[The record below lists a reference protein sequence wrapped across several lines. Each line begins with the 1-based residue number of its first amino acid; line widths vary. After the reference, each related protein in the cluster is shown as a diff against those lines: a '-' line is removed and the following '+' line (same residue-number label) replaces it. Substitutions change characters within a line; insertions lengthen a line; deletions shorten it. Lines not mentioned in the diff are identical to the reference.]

1 MTTPNKPNVDFETS
15 EAKPTA
21 EELYSDPAERAVFG
35 RHGGMAGFWRFLIP
49 FGVLLLA
56 AGAFFATVA

>member
-1 MTTPNKPNVDFETS
+1 MTTPDKPNVDFEAP

-21 EELYSDPAERAVFG
+21 EELYSAPAERAVFG

-49 FGVLLLA
+49 LGVLLLA

>member
-1 MTTPNKPNVDFETS
+1 MTPRDKPNVEFEAP

-21 EELYSDPAERAVFG
+21 EELYSDPAERVVFG
-35 RHGGMAGFWRFLIP
+35 RHGGMAGFWRFVIP
-49 FGVLLLA
+49 LGVLLLA